1 MVMLGRSEVGDRGIS
16 FVELMVCVAIIMVLA
31 AAAIPLT
38 RIAVKRQKEIEL
50 KAGLRNIRRAIDEY
64 KKASDAG
71 KVIVEDLDSEGYPLE
86 LEMLVEGV
94 EEVGQVDRKI
104 KFLRRLPKD
113 PFNPEGE
120 WGLRSY
126 QDEADSDSWGRENVF
141 DVYSTSESK
150 ALDGTFYKEW

>member
-1 MVMLGRSEVGDRGIS
+1 MRGKQDGRDRGVS
-16 FVELMVCVAIIMVLA
+16 FVEMMVCVAIVLVLA
-31 AAAIPLT
+31 AVAVPLT
-38 RIAVKRQKEIEL
+38 RIAVIRQKELEL
-50 KAGLRNIRRAIDEY
+50 KASLRQIRRAIDQY
-64 KKASDAG
+64 KQATDAG

-104 KFLRRLPKD
+104 KFLRRLPRD
-113 PFNPEGE
+113 PFNPGGE
-120 WGLRSY
+120 WGMRSY

-141 DVYSTSESK
+141 DVYSLSEGK